1 MAIKLLSPTKAQME
15 AIRRYL
21 NLDSGEVADT
31 FIRSLERGAGY
42 IEHYDHPTP
51 SPSRSG
57 YKRFSIAT
65 PGQSGL
71 KPIFFV
77 PLEASDLVLKIER
90 PHADGAHPIVV
101 FVYALED
108 FDALVRE
115 AGKEYSAVMMSELLE
130 RLGGIMSH
138 DEVVSCV
145 QETLDESKLGLLFR
159 AHRSAAA
166 ISDAIE
172 AAPTRPARPSLP
184 RRG

>member
-1 MAIKLLSPTKAQME
+1 MAVKLLSPTKAQME

-42 IEHYDHPTP
+42 IEQYNRPIALG
-51 SPSRSG
+51 SG
-57 YKRFSIAT
+57 CKRLSMAM
-65 PGQSGL
+65 PGEAGL
-71 KPIFFV
+71 QAILFV
-77 PLEASDLVLKIER
+77 PLEASGLVLKIER
-90 PHADGAHPIVV
+90 PYVDGAHPIVV
-101 FVYALED
+101 CVHALED
-108 FDALVRE
+108 FDVLVRE
-115 AGKEYSAVMMSELLE
+115 TGKAYGEKMMGALLE
-130 RLGGIMSH
+130 RLGSIMSH

-159 AHRSAAA
+159 AHQSAAA